1 MNLNNIKLYKKGKRG
16 IVYTAFLNDKKV
28 AVKEKNPD
36 SEAVGK
42 IRNEAEF
49 LKRLNKNKIG
59 PELYDYDKN
68 NNRIIMEFIEG
79 IPIIE
84 YFEENDKK
92 EILKVIEKTLK
103 KLRTLDKTGINKEEL
118 TNPYKHIIIQGNNPR
133 LIDFER
139 CSFTEKPKNVTQF
152 LQFLTSKNI
161 KKILSRK
168 GIDLEKKKIIEL
180 SKTYKKTN
188 SKKDFDNVLDYL
200 NKN

>member
-16 IVYTAFLNDKKV
+16 IVYTAFLDDKKV

-49 LKRLNKNKIG
+49 LKRLNKNNIG
-59 PELYDYDKN
+59 PELYEYDED
-68 NNRIIMEFIEG
+68 NNRIIIEFIEG
-79 IPIIE
+79 TPIIE
-84 YFEENDKK
+84 FFENEDRK
-92 EILKVIEKTLK
+92 EILKITEKILK

-118 TNPYKHIIIQGNNPR
+118 TYPYKHIIIKENEPR

-139 CSFTEKPKNVTQF
+139 CIFTEKPKNVTQF
-152 LQFLTSKNI
+152 LQFLTSRNI
-161 KKILSRK
+161 EEILREK

-180 SKTYKKTN
+180 SKSYKE
-188 SKKDFDNVLDYL
+188 SHSEKDFNNILYYFI
-200 NKN
+200 